1 MDDIDKLNYMLTIE
15 NIKKLNGQPLVDG
28 WEIKSVIEGTHN
40 DTYIFE
46 LIKDDAWSFT
56 PKYCK
61 IMLERT
67 GHKVFGQPGLSYFF
81 IFDSQRTNVCA
92 TADWLADKDNM
103 IERLEYMIM
112 NKENI

>member
-1 MDDIDKLNYMLTIE
+1 MDDIGGTEYMLTIQ
-15 NIKKLNGQPLVDG
+15 NITKLNGTPLVDG
-28 WEIKSVIEGTHN
+28 WEIMQVLEGTHN

-67 GHKVFGQPGLSYFF
+67 GHKVFGQPGFSYFF
-81 IFDSQRTNVCA
+81 IYNSMRTNVSVS
-92 TADWLADKDNM
+92 ADYIADKDNM
-103 IERLEYMIM
+103 IGQLEYILM
-112 NKENI
+112 NKEKL

>member
-1 MDDIDKLNYMLTIE
+1 MDDIDKLNNMLTIK
-15 NIKKLNGQPLVDG
+15 NILKLQGQPLVDG
-28 WEIKSVIEGTHN
+28 WEVKLVYEGNHN
-40 DTYIFE
+40 GTYIFE
-46 LIKDDAWSFT
+46 LVKDDVWSFT
-56 PKYCK
+56 PKHCK

-67 GHKVFGQPGLSYFF
+67 GHKIFGQDGLSYFF

-92 TADWLADKDNM
+92 SADWLADKDNM